1 MPLVGAS
8 VCSIIAV
15 PKVKYYR
22 ADSEAILL
30 RLHYIKQ
37 MSSKLQKPGKKK
49 KKAQAGSFESF
60 YLYLSVRSVQNSWVE
75 FISFISLALW

>member
-15 PKVKYYR
+15 QKVKYYR
-22 ADSEAILL
+22 ADLEAILL
-30 RLHYIKQ
+30 QLHYIKQ
-37 MSSKLQKPGKKK
+37 MSSKLQKKTER

-60 YLYLSVRSVQNSWVE
+60 YLYLSERSVQNSWLE
-75 FISFISLALW
+75 L